1 MILITGATGQL
12 GKAVVENLL
21 LRVPADQVAVS
32 VRDTDKARNLAA
44 RGVDVRCGDFDKPEG
59 LENAFA
65 GADQVLIVS
74 ADKLGDEAVRLHRA
88 AINAARKAGAH
99 RLLYTSHMG
108 ARLGS
113 SFLPAD
119 QHALTERD
127 LATGGAAYTSLRHGF
142 YVESCLHMI
151 GHDLKNGEL
160 RTPQDGP
167 VSWTARADLAE
178 ADAAILASD
187 GEWNDIT
194 PPLTA
199 SKAITMAEL
208 AVIAS
213 EVYGREIPHAFISDE
228 EWLNLK
234 IATGVPAFYAQM
246 LLGTFR
252 AARNGDFAATNPALA
267 TLLGRPPLTM
277 PDVLKQQS

>member
-12 GKAVVENLL
+12 GRAVVEDLL

-32 VRDTDKARNLAA
+32 VRDTGKAGDLAA
-44 RGVDVRCGDFDKPEG
+44 RGVDVRSGDFDKPEG

-88 AINAARKAGAH
+88 AISAARKAGAH

-108 ARLGS
+108 ARVGS

-142 YVESCLHMI
+142 YAESCLHMI

-167 VSWTARADLAE
+167 VSWTARADLAA

-234 IATGVPAFYAQM
+234 IAAGVPAFYAQM
-246 LLGTFR
+246 LLGTFK
-252 AARNGDFAATNPALA
+252 AARNGDFAATDPALA
-267 TLLGRPPLTM
+267 TLLDRPPLTM
-277 PDVLKQQS
+277 RDVLEQQS